1 MKFSG
6 QVMLLD
12 GQRMQS
18 RLTIRTGAVKSERG
32 KTEDEIRTPDLQV
45 TRIIGHSE
53 SMITLT
59 R

>member
-1 MKFSG
+1 
-6 QVMLLD
+6 MLLD